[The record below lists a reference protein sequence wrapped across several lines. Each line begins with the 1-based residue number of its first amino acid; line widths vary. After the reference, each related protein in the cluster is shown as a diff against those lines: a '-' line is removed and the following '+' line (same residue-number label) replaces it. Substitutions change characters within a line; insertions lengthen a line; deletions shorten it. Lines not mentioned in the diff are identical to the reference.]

1 MVVLSSYA
9 LLWIRRYDAPCTD
22 NAKVYSTI
30 LYCTICIQYRSTEY
44 TLYYRMRNAY
54 DTILYT

>member
-9 LLWIRRYDAPCTD
+9 LLWVPRYDAPCTD
-22 NAKVYSTI
+22 NAEVYSTI
-30 LYCTICIQYRSTEY
+30 LYCTISIQYRSTEY
-44 TLYYRMRNAY
+44 AVLPYAY